1 MQACRFMN
9 LYMALNSY
17 SIEVGMK
24 IIHYIEVTVLRF
36 TKKMK
41 RDKVSSYAA
50 ETAFFT
56 IMSFVPFAILL
67 VTLIQHTLLTPE
79 ILMNFLVGVL
89 PAQFYD
95 LISGIVRDIYS
106 RSVALMS
113 GTVIAAVWS
122 TSRAMLALTNGLN
135 SVRDV
140 KENRNYFYM
149 RLRAGIC
156 IVFLTVAVIIAMVLL
171 LFGDTIQNMLIK
183 YIPALGKL
191 TAVIISFRAIL
202 SLSILSVIFLAMYC
216 VLPNCKM
223 NPIRQIP
230 GAMFS
235 ATGWAVL
242 SYGFSIYFHYFSG
255 NSIYGSLTTVVM
267 MMLWLY
273 FCMELLY
280 VGAEVNC
287 FLEYPDAFRAGEME

>member
-24 IIHYIEVTVLRF
+24 IIHYIEATVLRF

-95 LISGIVRDIYS
+95 LISGIVRDIY
-106 RSVALMS
+106 
-113 GTVIAAVWS
+113 
-122 TSRAMLALTNGLN
+122 
-135 SVRDV
+135 
-140 KENRNYFYM
+140 
-149 RLRAGIC
+149 
-156 IVFLTVAVIIAMVLL
+156 
-171 LFGDTIQNMLIK
+171 
-183 YIPALGKL
+183 
-191 TAVIISFRAIL
+191 
-202 SLSILSVIFLAMYC
+202 
-216 VLPNCKM
+216 
-223 NPIRQIP
+223 
-230 GAMFS
+230 
-235 ATGWAVL
+235 
-242 SYGFSIYFHYFSG
+242 
-255 NSIYGSLTTVVM
+255 
-267 MMLWLY
+267 
-273 FCMELLY
+273 
-280 VGAEVNC
+280 
-287 FLEYPDAFRAGEME
+287 